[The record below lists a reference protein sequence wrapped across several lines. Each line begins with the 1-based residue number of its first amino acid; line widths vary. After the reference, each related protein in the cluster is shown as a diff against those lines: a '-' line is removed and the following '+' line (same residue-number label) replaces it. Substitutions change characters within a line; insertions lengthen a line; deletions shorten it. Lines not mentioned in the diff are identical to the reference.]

1 MDDNIIDTLKIEV
14 VADFG
19 KAVDGIGKLI
29 SVLEKIKN
37 ATSGGSKG
45 LNSVS
50 KNLSKIS
57 DAVSKINSGST
68 SKLRDLAD
76 GLKSLSGVGNIKMGK
91 TANRIADLGAAV
103 DLLKDVDFSKL
114 TELSNGLRALGN
126 AGNVKVP
133 RFNNASSPVSAPLT
147 PASSAYDGNE
157 VIPPTVVTGAAE
169 SFAEYNE
176 QLDKAISRSEN
187 LKKAASAASTKIS
200 KQKSLAQSLGS
211 VAEKSLK
218 KVSNLLTMMSKRA
231 MYRLLNAGITA
242 VTSSFKAGVDAV
254 YQYSKALNGILAKS
268 LDSIAT
274 SIDYLKRSLG
284 AMSAPLINM
293 FAPAIDEIVDKFVDL
308 LNIANQVFAR
318 FSGAT
323 TWTRATKVATEYAEA
338 TDAATAAN
346 KALKKSILGID
357 ELNVL
362 ADNSSN
368 DNSGAGA
375 SGVSNFA
382 FEEVPLDT
390 TYIDGVIDKLKDIL
404 WYVGAITLGFKS
416 WDISHALSQFKAL
429 SGIKSFALT
438 AGLMLSVTGLVIMV
452 KGMIDIVANGINV
465 QNFMESLGG
474 GGAIVAGGALIGAAF
489 GNAILGAAIGAIIAG
504 IPMYIVGIWDAI
516 QNGLNWLN
524 AALIGAGA
532 TLTGAGIGAIIGM
545 VGGPIGAGIG
555 ALIGLA
561 VGALTDLTILIAQNW
576 DSIVERCSQ
585 ALSDIGQFFVDI
597 WDDICEIWSVCAE
610 WFDTHVI
617 QPVAGFFSG
626 LWAGISSA
634 ASTCWEAIVGFF
646 APAIEWFSEL
656 FGSIYQTVSD
666 VFYNIGVIIGGCC
679 EIIKK
684 LWEPIGRFFS
694 GLWAD
699 VTEFAVGAWESIKS
713 VFLTIGSW
721 ITKNVINPIGKLFS
735 DVWKKLIGGAAKAWA
750 GVKKVF
756 GTVASFFSKTFSA
769 AWEGIVK
776 IFSVAGDIFVDIKD
790 GIVTAFKAIV
800 NGLIKGINK
809 VVSIPFEGINAA
821 LEKIRDIEILNISP
835 FSGLKTIN
843 IPQIPLLAGGG
854 MVNAGTAF
862 IAGEAGAEVVANIGN
877 RTGVMNTD
885 EMQES
890 VARGV
895 ADANAEQNALL
906 REEISILRKLLDKDT
921 NVTAYVGTGSLISGL
936 ERKNRRD
943 GKTVVP
949 VGV

>member
-14 VADFG
+14 VADSG

-91 TANRIADLGAAV
+91 TADRIADLGAAV

-133 RFNNASSPVSAPLT
+133 RFNNASSPVSAPPT
-147 PASSAYDGNE
+147 PASLAYDGNE

-187 LKKAASAASTKIS
+187 LKKAASAASTKIP

-346 KALKKSILGID
+346 KALKKSLLGID

-545 VGGPIGAGIG
+545 VGGPVVAGIG

-561 VGALTDLTILIAQNW
+561 VGALTDLTILIVQNW
-576 DSIVERCSQ
+576 DSIVDWCSQ

-684 LWEPIGRFFS
+684 LWEPIRRFFS

>member
-14 VADFG
+14 VADSG

>member
-14 VADFG
+14 VADSG

-91 TANRIADLGAAV
+91 TADRIADLGAAV

-133 RFNNASSPVSAPLT
+133 RFNNASSPVSAPPT

-157 VIPPTVVTGAAE
+157 VIPPTVVTGATE

-323 TWTRATKVATEYAEA
+323 TWTRAIKVATEYAEA

-895 ADANAEQNALL
+895 ADANTEQNALL

>member
-14 VADFG
+14 VADSG

-91 TANRIADLGAAV
+91 TADRIADLGAAA

-133 RFNNASSPVSAPLT
+133 RFNNASSPVSAPPT

-157 VIPPTVVTGAAE
+157 VIPPTVVTGATE

-895 ADANAEQNALL
+895 ADANTEQNALL

>member
-1 MDDNIIDTLKIEV
+1 M
-14 VADFG
+14 
-19 KAVDGIGKLI
+19 
-29 SVLEKIKN
+29 
-37 ATSGGSKG
+37 
-45 LNSVS
+45 
-50 KNLSKIS
+50 
-57 DAVSKINSGST
+57 
-68 SKLRDLAD
+68 
-76 GLKSLSGVGNIKMGK
+76 
-91 TANRIADLGAAV
+91 
-103 DLLKDVDFSKL
+103 
-114 TELSNGLRALGN
+114 
-126 AGNVKVP
+126 
-133 RFNNASSPVSAPLT
+133 
-147 PASSAYDGNE
+147 
-157 VIPPTVVTGAAE
+157 
-169 SFAEYNE
+169 
-176 QLDKAISRSEN
+176 
-187 LKKAASAASTKIS
+187 
-200 KQKSLAQSLGS
+200 
-211 VAEKSLK
+211 
-218 KVSNLLTMMSKRA
+218 
-231 MYRLLNAGITA
+231 
-242 VTSSFKAGVDAV
+242 
-254 YQYSKALNGILAKS
+254 
-268 LDSIAT
+268 
-274 SIDYLKRSLG
+274 
-284 AMSAPLINM
+284 
-293 FAPAIDEIVDKFVDL
+293 
-308 LNIANQVFAR
+308 
-318 FSGAT
+318 
-323 TWTRATKVATEYAEA
+323 
-338 TDAATAAN
+338 
-346 KALKKSILGID
+346 
-357 ELNVL
+357 
-362 ADNSSN
+362 
-368 DNSGAGA
+368 
-375 SGVSNFA
+375 
-382 FEEVPLDT
+382 DT

-895 ADANAEQNALL
+895 ADANTEQNALL

>member
-14 VADFG
+14 VADSG

-91 TANRIADLGAAV
+91 TADRIADLGAAV

>member
-14 VADFG
+14 VADSG

-91 TANRIADLGAAV
+91 TADRIADLGAAA

-133 RFNNASSPVSAPLT
+133 RFNNASSPVSAPPT
-147 PASSAYDGNE
+147 PASLAYDGNE

-187 LKKAASAASTKIS
+187 LKKAASAASTKIP

-346 KALKKSILGID
+346 KALKKSLLGID

-895 ADANAEQNALL
+895 ADANTEQNALL

>member
-14 VADFG
+14 VADSG

-91 TANRIADLGAAV
+91 TADRIADLGAAV

-133 RFNNASSPVSAPLT
+133 RFNNASSPVSAPPT

-438 AGLMLSVTGLVIMV
+438 AGLMLSVIGLVIMV

>member
-14 VADFG
+14 VADSG

-91 TANRIADLGAAV
+91 TADRIADLGAAV

-114 TELSNGLRALGN
+114 TELSNGLRALEN

-133 RFNNASSPVSAPLT
+133 RFNNASSPVSAPPT

>member
-14 VADFG
+14 VADSG

-37 ATSGGSKG
+37 ATSGGSKK

-91 TANRIADLGAAV
+91 TADRIADLGAAV
-103 DLLKDVDFSKL
+103 ELLKDVDFSKL

-126 AGNVKVP
+126 TGNVKVP
-133 RFNNASSPVSAPLT
+133 RFNNASSPVSAPPT
-147 PASSAYDGNE
+147 PASSVYDGNG

-169 SFAEYNE
+169 SLAEYNE

-187 LKKAASAASTKIS
+187 LKKASSAASAKIS

-211 VAEKSLK
+211 VAENSLK
-218 KVSNLLTMMSKRA
+218 KVSGLLTMMSKRV

-293 FAPAIDEIVDKFVDL
+293 FAPAIDKIVDKFVDL

-338 TDAATAAN
+338 TGAATAAN

-404 WYVGAITLGFKS
+404 WYVGAVALGFKS
-416 WDISHALSQFKAL
+416 WDISHALSQFKGL

-438 AGLMLSVTGLVIMV
+438 AGMMLTVTGLVIMV
-452 KGMIDIVANGINV
+452 KGMVDIVANGINV
-465 QNFMESLGG
+465 QNFIESLGG

-545 VGGPIGAGIG
+545 VGGPVVAGIG

-561 VGALTDLTILIAQNW
+561 VGALTDLTILIVQNW
-576 DSIVERCSQ
+576 DSIVDWCSQ

-597 WDDICEIWSVCAE
+597 WDGICEIWSVCAE
-610 WFDTHVI
+610 WFDTYVI

-646 APAIEWFSEL
+646 TPAIEWFSEL

-666 VFYNIGVIIGGCC
+666 IFYNIGVIIGGCC

-684 LWEPIGRFFS
+684 LWEPIRRFFS

-890 VARGV
+890 VAQGV

-943 GKTVVP
+943 GKTIVP

>member
-14 VADFG
+14 VADSG

-91 TANRIADLGAAV
+91 TADRIADLGAAV

-133 RFNNASSPVSAPLT
+133 RFNNASSPVSAPPT